1 MPDAISNTSPLLY
14 LHRAGILDWLC
25 EIFERIWVPSA
36 VVREI
41 DTGGVGGHDVPK
53 LRECRWLTVTDP
65 AWTPSSWLALDLG
78 PGELAAMALA
88 LENPARVL
96 LLDDHLAR
104 RTARAAGLQVWG
116 TLRVLLAGKAQ
127 GLAGQIAPIVDR
139 LSAEGMWISADLRA
153 RVLALA
159 GE

>member
-53 LRECRWLTVTDP
+53 TGRYAETDDEGLVGIDSQMRERAVLRGSFDPRTLTFSGDAALYPV
-65 AWTPSSWLALDLG
+65 SCVLA
-78 PGELAAMALA
+78 
-88 LENPARVL
+88 PARTRCWSAGPRRAPRAPPVL
-96 LLDDHLAR
+96 VGEPLHQPFGEHAYRCRGAQSDR
-104 RTARAAGLQVWG
+104 REASERGTAR
-116 TLRVLLAGKAQ
+116 
-127 GLAGQIAPIVDR
+127 
-139 LSAEGMWISADLRA
+139 SAC
-153 RVLALA
+153 
-159 GE
+159 